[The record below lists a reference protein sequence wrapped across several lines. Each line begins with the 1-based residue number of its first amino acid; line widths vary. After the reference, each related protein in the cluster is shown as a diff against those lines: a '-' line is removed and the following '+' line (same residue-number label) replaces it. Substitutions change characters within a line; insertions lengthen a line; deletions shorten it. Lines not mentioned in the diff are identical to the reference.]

1 MFPTI
6 SDLLQYLTGWRLLL
20 PFQTFGTMMA
30 LAFAA
35 AYWAYRQELKRKE
48 DLGLIKAVVKTAGS
62 TGWPVLAGYAIAAG
76 VLAAKMIPA
85 ILHYR
90 SFAAHPGRILFSRVG
105 HWPVGILAALLVA
118 GVLYRT
124 KSKKAA
130 TAAEKVVVHPY
141 QLMPS
146 LLWWCGLAGFAG
158 AVFFH
163 RLENTAEEG
172 FTYYGGL
179 LCGIVVALYI
189 AYRHRIPLV
198 HMLDMGS
205 PAMMLAYGI
214 GRLGCH
220 LSGDGDWGIVNTAPI
235 PNWLSFL
242 PSVCWAY
249 KYPLSGQPVFPTSL
263 YEGIACLLLFLLL
276 WQLRQRI
283 ITPGKLFAVYCLL
296 NGTER
301 LLIEQIRINPVYT
314 AGSIRFTQAELI
326 GSLFIVT
333 GIIFLLAT
341 TLQRNGRMNTVHAPA
356 AVS

>member
-6 SDLLQYLTGWRLLL
+6 SDLLQYLTGWRLPL

-30 LAFAA
+30 LAFAG
-35 AYWAYRQELKRKE
+35 AYWAYGVELKRKE
-48 DLGLIKAVVKTAGS
+48 AAGQIKAIEKIAGS
-62 TGWPVLAGYAIAAG
+62 TGWPALAGYALLAG
-76 VLAAKMIPA
+76 IVSAKLIPA
-85 ILHYR
+85 IMHYR
-90 SFAAHPGRILFSRVG
+90 SFAAHPDRILFSRVG
-105 HWPVGILAALLVA
+105 HWPVGLLTALLAAGL
-118 GVLYRT
+118 LYRT
-124 KSKKAA
+124 KRKKAA
-130 TAAEKVVVHPY
+130 VVEKIMVHPY

-158 AVFFH
+158 AVVFH
-163 RLENTAEEG
+163 RLENATGEG

-179 LCGIVVALYI
+179 LCGIGVALYI
-189 AYRHRIPLV
+189 AYRHKIPLV

-220 LSGDGDWGIVNTAPI
+220 LSGDGDWGIVNTAPM

-242 PSVCWAY
+242 PSGCWAY
-249 KYPLSGQPVFPTSL
+249 QYPLSGQPVFPTSL

-276 WQLRQRI
+276 WQLRHRF

-301 LLIEQIRINPVYT
+301 LLIEQIRVNPVYR
-314 AGSIRFTQAELI
+314 AGFIRFTQAELI

-341 TLQRNGRMNTVHAPA
+341 ALKRNGRMNTVHAPA
-356 AVS
+356 AVP